1 MIIFEISIS
10 GPFRKLQE
18 KYEITECNLLQK
30 KFLYSKEEKLKI
42 AACHIDEETIKQLD
56 DKTLNTYNMFPLLS
70 RSLCNLLLYTTIKAS
85 PIK

>member
-1 MIIFEISIS
+1 MYICFIFGSKY
-10 GPFRKLQE
+10 FT

-56 DKTLNTYNMFPLLS
+56 DKILNAYNMFPLL
-70 RSLCNLLLYTTIKAS
+70 
-85 PIK
+85 